1 MPLIQSLILK
11 RDNAEI
17 IRDKIAEI
25 LIAERDSQ
33 MDLALLE
40 VPPED
45 PEDWNLRVFIER
57 VNPWEEFLD
66 LPGTAEN
73 PTRVPPIVNVSRDS
87 ESFDMSAGNI
97 VERQRSTGIYFIDCY
112 GYGVAESDGSGHTSG
127 DQNAAVE
134 CQRAVRLVRNIL
146 MSATHAYLDMRG
158 VVARRWPQSIQSLEL
173 PSDVRSVQQIAAMR
187 ISLQVD
193 FNEFAPQVEGEE
205 SEVVSVTVR
214 RAENDEVYFVSQYG
228 EES

>member
-25 LIAERDSQ
+25 LAAERDRQ
-33 MDLALLE
+33 MVLALAE
-40 VPPED
+40 DPPED
-45 PEDWNLRVFIER
+45 PQDWNLRVFIER
-57 VNPWEEFLD
+57 VNPWEEYLD
-66 LPGTAEN
+66 LPDTVEN
-73 PTRVPPIVNVSRDS
+73 PTRALPLVNVSRDS
-87 ESFDMSAGNI
+87 ESFDMSHGNT
-97 VERQRSTGIYFIDCY
+97 VERQRATGIYHIDCY
-112 GYGVAESDGSGHTSG
+112 GYGVAAVNGAGHTSG
-127 DQNAAVE
+127 DENAAVD

-158 VVARRWPQSIQSLEL
+158 IVARRWTQSIQALEI

-193 FNEFAPQVEGEE
+193 FNEFSPQVEGEA
-205 SEVVSVTVR
+205 SEVVSLTIR
-214 RAENDEVYFVSQYG
+214 RAENDEVYFVAQYG

>member
-1 MPLIQSLILK
+1 MPLIQALIDK

-25 LIAERDSQ
+25 LIAERDEQ
-33 MDLALLE
+33 MDLALAE

-45 PEDWNLRVFIER
+45 PQDWNLRVFIER
-57 VNPWEEFLD
+57 VNPWEEFGD
-66 LPGTAEN
+66 LPGTVEN
-73 PTRVPPIVNVSRDS
+73 PTRALPIVNVSRDS
-87 ESFDMSAGNI
+87 ESFDMSHGNT
-97 VERQRSTGIYFIDCY
+97 VERQRASGIFFLDCY
-112 GYGVAESDGSGHTSG
+112 GYGVAGVDGAGHTSG

-146 MSATHAYLDMRG
+146 MAATHTYLDMRG
-158 VVARRWPQSIQSLEL
+158 VVARRWVQSIQALEL
-173 PSDVRSVQQIAAMR
+173 PIDVRSVQQIAAMR

-193 FNEFAPQVEGEE
+193 FNEFSPQVEGEA
-205 SEVVSVTVR
+205 SEMVGVTVR
-214 RAENDEVYFVSQYG
+214 RAENDEVYFVSQFG